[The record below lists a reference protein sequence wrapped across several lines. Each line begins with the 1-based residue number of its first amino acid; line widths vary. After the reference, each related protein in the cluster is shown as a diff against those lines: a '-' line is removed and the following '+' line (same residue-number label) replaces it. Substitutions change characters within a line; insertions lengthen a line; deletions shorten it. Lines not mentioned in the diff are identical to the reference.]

1 MTLPASGA
9 ISLNQVNVELG
20 FSGTASINMGS
31 ADVRGLFGVASG
43 AIAMSDGYGKS
54 NAWPIGTTYIFG
66 NGNKTGPVGPTS
78 GEFATLYTGVKFYD
92 GGHFSSST
100 IGVQSVAAA
109 FCVAGTYTVKLYGS
123 VGRANSVAIGG
134 PGSVIQGTLT
144 IGSAAQFNF
153 IVGQIGTDNAGNNYS
168 GAGGGGSFFWTGADP
183 TTAGNAQAGAGGG
196 GGASTSGPAG
206 IYPGQNGATDITGNT
221 TNGGSGASTSTDYS
235 AGGGGWSN
243 NGADTSGAAGDLGG
257 AYSVTAAAANRGR
270 GFTSSGGG
278 SGGFGGGGGHSN
290 GGANRSGAG
299 GGWNGGN
306 GENVP
311 SVSGGGGSKFDGT
324 GWSSTSYVTTNA
336 ATGSIEV
343 TRTA

>member
-1 MTLPASGA
+1 MALPASGA

-20 FSGTASINMGS
+20 LSGTASINMGS

-43 AIAMSDGYGKS
+43 AISMSNGYGKS

-78 GEFATLYTGVKFYD
+78 GEFATLYTGTKFYD

-109 FCVAGTYTVKLYGS
+109 FCVAGTYTVKLYGAR
-123 VGRANSVAIGG
+123 GRANAQAAGG

-153 IVGQIGTDNAGNNYS
+153 IVGQTGVDNAGNNYS

-196 GGASTSGPAG
+196 GGASSSGTVWTA
-206 IYPGQNGATDITGNT
+206 GQNGATDITGNT

-243 NGADTSGAAGDLGG
+243 NGANTYGAGGDFGG

-299 GGWNGGN
+299 GGWNGGSGVN
-306 GENVP
+306 FP
-311 SVSGGGGSKFDGT
+311 SVSGGGGSKFNGT
-324 GWSSTSYVTTNA
+324 GWSSTSYVTLNA
-336 ATGSIEV
+336 ATGSIAV
-343 TRTA
+343 TRTS